1 MSKTSDLAQDVMTQ
15 VKLTVC
21 NMASFVTDLTSVTML
36 CYQCSLAPA
45 GSNDFMINDYFI
57 NSGLSKSNCLCV

>member
-21 NMASFVTDLTSVTML
+21 NMASFVTDL
-36 CYQCSLAPA
+36 
-45 GSNDFMINDYFI
+45 
-57 NSGLSKSNCLCV
+57 